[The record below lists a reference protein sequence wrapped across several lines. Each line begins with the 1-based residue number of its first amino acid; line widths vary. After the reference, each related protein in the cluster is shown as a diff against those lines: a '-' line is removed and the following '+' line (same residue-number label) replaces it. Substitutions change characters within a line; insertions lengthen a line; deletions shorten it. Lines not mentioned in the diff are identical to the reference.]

1 LLAAAVVVV
10 VFNHSHL
17 PVVMVELAVVDMEVD
32 IIQVAPKR
40 D

>member
-1 LLAAAVVVV
+1 LLAAAVLVMAV
-10 VFNHSHL
+10 NHRHL